1 MKDSENRLRLKK
13 LYGLLSPC
21 YLCSLNCGAER
32 LNGER
37 GVCGAGVKMKISS
50 ATIYKGE
57 EPPLVGKTGSGA
69 IFFSFCN
76 LKCVY
81 CQNYNFSQK
90 GNGHFVSV
98 SELSEIMLH
107 FQEKGVANINL
118 ITATHFIPQ
127 VASSLIL
134 AKEKGLKIPV
144 VYNTSGYES
153 VSVLKLLSSLVDI
166 YLTDFRYGT
175 NEWAVKYS
183 AAPFYTEIAKS
194 ALKEMFRQTGNLKLG
209 ESGIAK
215 RGTIVRLLIFPE
227 GLAELELSLKFIKE
241 SVGAGV
247 YISLMSQYV
256 PVYKAKNYPPLNRKI
271 TKQEL
276 LKASYLLRKYGF
288 KNGWIQY
295 L

>member
-1 MKDSENRLRLKK
+1 MNEFENRLRLKK
-13 LYGLLSPC
+13 LYNLFSPC
-21 YLCSLNCGAER
+21 YLCPLNCGADR
-32 LNGER
+32 LRNKKGI
-37 GVCGAGVKMKISS
+37 CNAGIKVKISS
-50 ATIYKGE
+50 ATVYKGE

-81 CQNYNFSQK
+81 CQNYNFSQN

-98 SELSEIMLH
+98 KKLSEIMLNL
-107 FQEKGVANINL
+107 QEKGVSNINL

-134 AKEKGLKIPV
+134 AKKKGLKIPV

-153 VSVLKLLSSLVDI
+153 VSVLKLLSGLVDI

-175 NEWAVKYS
+175 NEWALKYS
-183 AAPFYTEIAKS
+183 AAPFYTEITKA
-194 ALKEMFRQTGNLKLG
+194 ALKEMFRQTGNLELG
-209 ESGIAK
+209 ENGIAK
-215 RGTIVRLLIFPE
+215 KGTVVRLLIFPE

-241 SVGAGV
+241 TVGTDIYV
-247 YISLMSQYV
+247 SLMSQYV
-256 PVYKAKNYPPLNRKI
+256 PVYKAKNYPPLNRKV

-276 LKASYLLRKYGF
+276 LKASHLLRKCGF

>member
-1 MKDSENRLRLKK
+1 MNESKNRLKK

-21 YLCSLNCGAER
+21 YLCPLNCGADR
-32 LNGER
+32 LRGEK
-37 GVCGAGVKMKISS
+37 GVCSGGVKMKISS

-57 EPPLVGKTGSGA
+57 EPPLVGNTGSGA

-90 GNGHFVSV
+90 GTGHFVSV
-98 SELSEIMLH
+98 KELSEIMLEL
-107 FQEKGVANINL
+107 QSKNVANINL

-127 VASSLIL
+127 IASSLIL
-134 AKEKGLKIPV
+134 ARRKGLRIPV

-153 VSVLKLLSSLVDI
+153 VSVLKLLSGLIDI

-175 NEWAVKYS
+175 NEWAMKYS
-183 AAPFYTEIAKS
+183 AAPFYTEITKS
-194 ALKEMFRQTGNLKLG
+194 ALREMFLQTGNLKLDG
-209 ESGIAK
+209 KGIAK
-215 RGTIVRLLIFPE
+215 KGTIVRLLVFPN
-227 GLAELELSLKFIKE
+227 GFKELELSLRFVKE
-241 SVGAGV
+241 AVGTDI

-256 PVYKAKNYPPLNRKI
+256 PVYVAKNYPLINRKI

-276 LKASYLLRKYGF
+276 LRASYLLKKYGF